1 MDPKLECLDINCSAD
16 EVTEYIDRFNFWI
29 ETRGTSDDKAI
40 KGAFLTAV
48 GRDAFSLIRALVYPK
63 TLRDAS
69 IAEIQ
74 GALLRHVRQPSLNWL
89 NGRSFIHW
97 SEALMKLC
105 ANSWFAY
112 NSKHLSAIS
121 RST

>member
-1 MDPKLECLDINCSAD
+1 MNPKLERLDINCSVD
-16 EVTEYIDRFNFWI
+16 EVAEYIDRINFCI
-29 ETRGTSDDKAI
+29 DTRETGNEKAI
-40 KGAFLTAV
+40 IGAFLTAV
-48 GRDAFSLIRALVYPK
+48 GKDAFSLLRTLVYPK
-63 TLRDAS
+63 TLRDVFCDTS
-69 IAEIQ
+69 
-74 GALLRHVRQPSLNWL
+74 GQPSLNWL

-112 NSKHLSAIS
+112 NNKHLSAFS